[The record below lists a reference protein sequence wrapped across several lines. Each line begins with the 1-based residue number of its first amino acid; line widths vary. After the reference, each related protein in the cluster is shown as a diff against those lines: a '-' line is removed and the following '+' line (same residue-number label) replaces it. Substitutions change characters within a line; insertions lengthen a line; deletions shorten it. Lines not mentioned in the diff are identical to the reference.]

1 MIKACILCGALGHL
15 SNECPWEQAFEKKHH
30 LSVLIALSVV
40 ASFIS
45 ILVAIWTLMLLH
57 DVRMTP
63 IQQGWAALW
72 IFTSLSFGSSFA
84 TLIYRQ
90 KFWRKWL
97 AMWKHRKINPDI
109 CVCGSVMKTGGGS
122 CKYGGCL
129 SVKQQAIRREI
140 GA

>member
-15 SNECPWEQAFEKKHH
+15 SEECPWEQAFEKKHH

-40 ASFIS
+40 ASVIS
-45 ILVAIWTLMLLH
+45 ILVALWTIMLLH
-57 DVRMTP
+57 DVQMTP

-84 TLIYRQ
+84 TVIYRQ
-90 KFWRKWL
+90 KFWRRWI
-97 AMWKHRKINPDI
+97 AMWKYRKIDSTL
-109 CVCGSVMKTGGGS
+109 CVCGSTVNNGGNT
-122 CKYGGCL
+122 CNFGGCV